1 MKIKTEY
8 QTTKIFQIQME
19 KNIRLF
25 DLKNDPQEEKNIADE
40 RIDVVKK
47 MEEILTQFTMYSNVD
62 GEVLS
67 DEEIKKAKETL
78 LRLGYI

>member
-1 MKIKTEY
+1 M
-8 QTTKIFQIQME
+8 
-19 KNIRLF
+19 
-25 DLKNDPQEEKNIADE
+25 KNDPLEEKNIAGE
-40 RIDVVKK
+40 RIDVVKT
-47 MEEILTQFTMYSNVD
+47 MEEILTQFMKYSNMD

>member
-1 MKIKTEY
+1 
-8 QTTKIFQIQME
+8 
-19 KNIRLF
+19 
-25 DLKNDPQEEKNIADE
+25 
-40 RIDVVKK
+40 